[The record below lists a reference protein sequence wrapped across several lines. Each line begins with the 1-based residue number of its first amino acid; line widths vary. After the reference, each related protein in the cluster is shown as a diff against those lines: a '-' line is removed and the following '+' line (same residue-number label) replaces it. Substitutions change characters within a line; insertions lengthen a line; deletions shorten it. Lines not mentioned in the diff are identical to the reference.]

1 MSQSYPDG
9 SDIPALPEAAKMKR
23 STNMEQR
30 VVHMTVHGL
39 FQEASGK
46 GMVGKHRG
54 ELEEWVGQ
62 LSVSCTTSVYTQAA
76 VAHEPTL

>member
-54 ELEEWVGQ
+54 ELEAPSDCVNSP
-62 LSVSCTTSVYTQAA
+62 LDRA
-76 VAHEPTL
+76 PF